1 MRDTVFSKSSV
12 HDKLQ
17 PVTGMNFK
25 VKMISKVQLF
35 FARSG
40 SAPSSLIMYAVPLL
54 CLASLAGSQA
64 PGDGD
69 QVCIDSNLHPEYED
83 HMHPL
88 MDSRDYIQVW
98 PRVSNATGVW
108 QKLDLDDSNPPAA
121 QTEVVNKHSFMVQ
134 FHSFLM

>member
-1 MRDTVFSKSSV
+1 
-12 HDKLQ
+12 
-17 PVTGMNFK
+17 
-25 VKMISKVQLF
+25 MISKVQLF

-69 QVCIDSNLHPEYED
+69 PYCIDSSSRPEYED
-83 HMHPL
+83 HTHPL

-98 PRVSNATGVW
+98 PLVSNATGVW
-108 QKLDLDDSNPPAA
+108 QKLDLDDNNLHGA
-121 QTEVVNKHSFMVQ
+121 QTEVVNNLLISIV
-134 FHSFLM
+134 SWYNSL